1 MELID
6 KQALLKYLYAKMDRC
21 AEQYEGEKLR
31 GLAGAVGVIVSGK
44 YDVKREDVAK

>member
-21 AEQYEGEKLR
+21 EGEKLR
-31 GLAGAVGVIVSGK
+31 GLAGAVGVIASGK